1 MKRASRTECVLDGVR
16 AGFTLVEMLVAMVI
30 FAGLIAIAL
39 TLFTTQIRA
48 FTAGSDRAELTLAGN
63 FASRTLSQELRTAG
77 TNVRPQQP
85 WLVYGGVDVVA
96 FHTDLVSRVA
106 DPFAV
111 YIDPDAPPAV
121 AQAMHRD
128 DRYVL
133 PRTTFTFP
141 DSTYWAAPGIRAPAE
156 LLIYYFEPD
165 TSTARND
172 DFVLLRRVNNAAP
185 EVIARNILR
194 TGATPFFQYM
204 KQVPSAAGGALQV
217 VPAGQ
222 MPLRHTVSMHLS
234 PADTGVAAR
243 IDSVRAIRFSYTVSN
258 GRSGADERR
267 LDRGDVVWLR
277 NGGLAAQRTCGSSP
291 IFGSAV
297 TTAIETVDGKPAVRI
312 SWSPAVD
319 ETAGEED
326 VIRYVL
332 WRTSPMGA
340 LGDPLLSVPAGDP
353 SYQYLDRAVQ
363 EGDSWIYSVAAQDC
377 TPTMSGTV
385 SSGTVTIPITP

>member
-1 MKRASRTECVLDGVR
+1 
-16 AGFTLVEMLVAMVI
+16 
-30 FAGLIAIAL
+30 
-39 TLFTTQIRA
+39 
-48 FTAGSDRAELTLAGN
+48 
-63 FASRTLSQELRTAG
+63 
-77 TNVRPQQP
+77 
-85 WLVYGGVDVVA
+85 
-96 FHTDLVSRVA
+96 
-106 DPFAV
+106 
-111 YIDPDAPPAV
+111 
-121 AQAMHRD
+121 
-128 DRYVL
+128 
-133 PRTTFTFP
+133 
-141 DSTYWAAPGIRAPAE
+141 
-156 LLIYYFEPD
+156 
-165 TSTARND
+165 
-172 DFVLLRRVNNAAP
+172 
-185 EVIARNILR
+185 
-194 TGATPFFQYM
+194 
-204 KQVPSAAGGALQV
+204 
-217 VPAGQ
+217 
-222 MPLRHTVSMHLS
+222 
-234 PADTGVAAR
+234 
-243 IDSVRAIRFSYTVSN
+243 DSVRAIRFSYTVSN

-363 EGDSWIYSVAAQDC
+363 EGESWIYSVAAQDC